1 MIAFFLLTIGVMVAD
16 GYLDDFSIGYI
27 IVTFWAIFSS
37 LGVLFLVLTL
47 KQKTVG
53 ALRFFLLLTGSSATG
68 FTVFVLLHNIVS
80 GLFNIEEPVFFVLA
94 TIICP
99 LGFLAGVIGTIV
111 LSIRNKPNTTTE
123 TS

>member
-1 MIAFFLLTIGVMVAD
+1 MIAFFLLTICVMVAD
-16 GYLDDFSIGYI
+16 GYLDNFSIGYI

-37 LGVLFLVLTL
+37 LGVLFLILTL
-47 KQKTVG
+47 RQKIEG
-53 ALRFFLLLTGSSATG
+53 AQRFLFLLTGSSATG
-68 FTVFVLLHNIVS
+68 FAVFVLLHNIVS

>member
-47 KQKTVG
+47 RQKTVG
-53 ALRFFLLLTGSSATG
+53 ALRFFFLLTGSSATG
-68 FTVFVLLHNIVS
+68 FAVFVLLHNFVS
-80 GLFNIEEPVFFVLA
+80 GVFNIEEPVFFVLA

-111 LSIRNKPNTTTE
+111 LSIRNKPKTTAE

>member
-111 LSIRNKPNTTTE
+111 LSIRNKPKTTAE

>member
-1 MIAFFLLTIGVMVAD
+1 MIAFFLLTICVMVAD
-16 GYLDDFSIGYI
+16 GYLDNFSIGYI

-37 LGVLFLVLTL
+37 LGVLFLILTL
-47 KQKTVG
+47 RQKIEG
-53 ALRFFLLLTGSSATG
+53 AQRFLFLLTGSSATG
-68 FTVFVLLHNIVS
+68 FAVFVLLHNIVS
-80 GLFNIEEPVFFVLA
+80 GLFNIEEPVFFFLA